1 MTEGIP
7 GTGTFFVGIDVQPGR
22 YRCAEGKGG
31 WWVLFGGP
39 SGDEPSGAWPLE
51 PGPAEVE
58 ISPDDFA
65 FETHIPSGWTR
76 VSPPPAERAERARP
90 RPVADPDLRGELDA
104 VVARRGPVARCAP
117 FVLAVLGLGV
127 CLLFQDEQ
135 WLLGLPLIL
144 MALGA
149 RRLLDEVR
157 RDGALRARGD
167 RYLTEDDFDAEA
179 AALLVR
185 TQRAADTVKDALVVR
200 DGLLEELDP
209 ALELPRQEWEIAQV
223 LARQARLRRDAVALS
238 TVSGVAEI
246 AALNAA
252 LEPQQAKLALSVAAV
267 TRRVEALERY
277 AERTREADAALRACR
292 RLEDLGAH
300 AREYDELLADTVR
313 DELAVPTIDRLTA
326 QSDELL
332 RTLHARL
339 EEASACA
346 VDGFGGGGLGE
357 QPVDGGADLGG
368 HPAGA
373 AVEAGAV
380 PPTVGDPDHAP
391 LDLEDPPRDVR

>member
-1 MTEGIP
+1 MAGEIP
-7 GTGTFFVGIDVQPGR
+7 GTGTFFVGIDVQAGR
-22 YRCAEGKGG
+22 YRCSDGKGG

-65 FETHIPSGWTR
+65 FETHVPSTWVR
-76 VSPPPAERAERARP
+76 VSPVQAERAERARP
-90 RPVADPDLRGELDA
+90 RPVADPDLRDELDA
-104 VVARRGPVARCAP
+104 VVARRGLVARGAP
-117 FVLAVLGLGV
+117 FVLALFGVGV
-127 CLLFQDEQ
+127 CLLFSGEQ
-135 WLLGLPLIL
+135 WLLGLPLIF
-144 MALGA
+144 MAFGI
-149 RRLLDEVR
+149 RRLIDEVR
-157 RDGALRARGD
+157 RDGALRVRGD
-167 RYLTEDDFDAEA
+167 KYLTEDDFDSEA

-185 TQRAADTVKDALVVR
+185 AQRAAETVKDALVVR
-200 DGLLEELDP
+200 EGLLEERDP

-223 LARQARLRRDAVALS
+223 LARQTRLRRDATALS
-238 TVSGVAEI
+238 TASEVAEV
-246 AALNAA
+246 AALQAA

-277 AERTREADAALRACR
+277 AARTREADAALRACR

-300 AREYDELLADTVR
+300 AREYDDLLADTVR

-346 VDGFGGGGLGE
+346 VDGFGHGGLGE
-357 QPVDGGADLGG
+357 EPVDGRADLGG
-368 HPAGA
+368 LPAGA
-373 AVEAGAV
+373 AVEPGAV
-380 PPTVGDPDHAP
+380 PPAVGDADHAA